1 MFNPS
6 NILPPKIKLNK
17 CGDVHILA
25 ALFNLTYEELSKLI
39 YPTPNRS
46 YYQFAIDKKNGS
58 KRVISAPKKK
68 LKIVQKKIAD
78 ELLTLYPIRDVS
90 HGFIKGKSIVSN
102 AEKHVLKSCVLNI
115 DLEDFF
121 GSIHFGRVRNLLT
134 SPSFNIPLP
143 VATVISNICC
153 YNGSIPQGAPTSPI
167 ISNLICYK
175 LDNELRQLAGK
186 YNCTYTRY
194 VDDITFSFTYK
205 AKRIPHQLVTSD
217 SNIINIG
224 VELEEII
231 TRNGFSINKNKTR
244 LQSKNERQ
252 TVTGI
257 VVNKKTN
264 LQRKFI
270 RQTSSMLYAWEKHG
284 VVAAENEHFVKY
296 NKKNKLIKLRNF
308 VDKPGELFK
317 RIVKGRINYIKMVRG
332 EDDIIY
338 RKFAH
343 RISCLFGNVNNR
355 YLKTPSDFAID
366 SIFILENEVDISQGT
381 AFLLEDVGI
390 VTNYHVVPSIDE
402 YNDIDLS
409 LFRYNELDNKR
420 KVKFIMSNKLY
431 DLAIFDTNG
440 NFDDIK
446 KFSIGDDSN
455 LKVGSEI
462 SVIGFPQ
469 YTTGEYPYIN
479 TGKIVQSKSLFNNKI
494 WLVDIPIIH
503 GNSGGPVFNE
513 KFEIIGV
520 ASNGTERNDQS
531 SKLHGFIPIST
542 LIKFISSK

>member
-1 MFNPS
+1 
-6 NILPPKIKLNK
+6 
-17 CGDVHILA
+17 
-25 ALFNLTYEELSKLI
+25 
-39 YPTPNRS
+39 
-46 YYQFAIDKKNGS
+46 
-58 KRVISAPKKK
+58 
-68 LKIVQKKIAD
+68 
-78 ELLTLYPIRDVS
+78 
-90 HGFIKGKSIVSN
+90 
-102 AEKHVLKSCVLNI
+102 
-115 DLEDFF
+115 
-121 GSIHFGRVRNLLT
+121 
-134 SPSFNIPLP
+134 
-143 VATVISNICC
+143 
-153 YNGSIPQGAPTSPI
+153 
-167 ISNLICYK
+167 
-175 LDNELRQLAGK
+175 
-186 YNCTYTRY
+186 
-194 VDDITFSFTYK
+194 
-205 AKRIPHQLVTSD
+205 
-217 SNIINIG
+217 
-224 VELEEII
+224 
-231 TRNGFSINKNKTR
+231 
-244 LQSKNERQ
+244 
-252 TVTGI
+252 
-257 VVNKKTN
+257 
-264 LQRKFI
+264 
-270 RQTSSMLYAWEKHG
+270 
-284 VVAAENEHFVKY
+284 
-296 NKKNKLIKLRNF
+296 
-308 VDKPGELFK
+308 
-317 RIVKGRINYIKMVRG
+317 VKGRINYIKMVRG

-479 TGKIVQSKSLFNNKI
+479 TGKIVQSKALFNNKI